1 MRVAVIGAGIS
12 GMVAAYHLCREHEV
26 TVFEAAP
33 YAGGH
38 THTVEVESQGA
49 RFAIDTG
56 FIVHNEWTYPNFVA
70 LLKELEVRSSDTAMS
85 FSVHCEQSGLEYN
98 GTSMN
103 GLFAQRINLLKPSFL
118 RMVSDILRF
127 NREAQAL
134 LRGGSDLSLG
144 EFLHRQRY
152 SPSFLKHYIL
162 PMGAAIWSS
171 DEADI
176 LNFPAEFFLR
186 FFANHGFLSVN
197 ERPMWRVIDGGSQA
211 YVKPLTA
218 PYRQRLRLAT
228 PVASIERRAHQVN
241 LRLKDGSVEH
251 VDRLILACHS
261 DEALRLLDDPS
272 AAERAILG
280 AIPYQRNEVL
290 LHTDSRLLP
299 RSRRAWAA
307 WNYHLPRIPAGK
319 ATVTYNMNILQHL
332 DSEEQFLVSLN
343 VSERVEASRVLG
355 RYVYHH
361 PVFSPAAL
369 AAQKRRG
376 EIDGANRTYFCG
388 AYWGYGFH
396 EDGVASAL
404 ACLETFRRE
413 AHAKPHL
420 QRVG

>member
-38 THTVEVESQGA
+38 THTVEVESHGA
-49 RFAIDTG
+49 TFAIDTG

-70 LLKELEVRSSDTAMS
+70 LLKELEVPSSDTSMS
-85 FSVHCEQSGLEYN
+85 FSVHCEASGLEYN
-98 GTSMN
+98 GTSLN
-103 GLFAQRINLLKPSFL
+103 GLFAQRLNLLKPSFL
-118 RMVSDILRF
+118 RMVSDILSF

-134 LRGGSDLSLG
+134 LRAGSNLNLG
-144 EFLHRQRY
+144 EFLYRQRY
-152 SPSFLKHYIL
+152 SPAFLKHYIL
-162 PMGAAIWSS
+162 PMGAAIWSCG
-171 DEADI
+171 EADI

-186 FFANHGFLSVN
+186 FFANHGFLSVSD
-197 ERPMWRVIDGGSQA
+197 RPMWRVIDGGSQA
-211 YVKPLTA
+211 YVKRLTA
-218 PYRQRLRLAT
+218 PYRHRLRLAT
-228 PVASIERRAHQVN
+228 PVASIERRAHQVHV
-241 LRLKDGSVEH
+241 RLKDGSVEH

-261 DEALRLLDDPS
+261 DEALRLLDDAS
-272 AAERAILG
+272 AAERDILG

-290 LHTDSRLLP
+290 LHTDRRLLP

-307 WNYHLPRIPAGK
+307 WNYHLPRTPIGK

-332 DSEEQFLVSLN
+332 KSEEQFLVSLN
-343 VSERVEASRVLG
+343 VSERVDPTRVLG
-355 RYVYHH
+355 RFVYHH
-361 PVFSPAAL
+361 PVFNREAL
-369 AAQKRRG
+369 AAQNRRG
-376 EIDGANRTYFCG
+376 EIDGVNRTHVCG

-404 ACLETFRRE
+404 TCLETFRRE
-413 AHAKPHL
+413 AHAEPHL

>member
-1 MRVAVIGAGIS
+1 
-12 GMVAAYHLCREHEV
+12 
-26 TVFEAAP
+26 
-33 YAGGH
+33 
-38 THTVEVESQGA
+38 
-49 RFAIDTG
+49 
-56 FIVHNEWTYPNFVA
+56 
-70 LLKELEVRSSDTAMS
+70 
-85 FSVHCEQSGLEYN
+85 
-98 GTSMN
+98 
-103 GLFAQRINLLKPSFL
+103 
-118 RMVSDILRF
+118 
-127 NREAQAL
+127 
-134 LRGGSDLSLG
+134 
-144 EFLHRQRY
+144 
-152 SPSFLKHYIL
+152 
-162 PMGAAIWSS
+162 
-171 DEADI
+171 
-176 LNFPAEFFLR
+176 
-186 FFANHGFLSVN
+186 
-197 ERPMWRVIDGGSQA
+197 
-211 YVKPLTA
+211 
-218 PYRQRLRLAT
+218 
-228 PVASIERRAHQVN
+228 VASIERRAHQVN

-290 LHTDSRLLP
+290 LHTDRRLLP

-332 DSEEQFLVSLN
+332 KSEEQFLVSLN

-355 RYVYHH
+355 RYIYHH